1 MTKSKYEALN
11 RKYEDLNKKFGKN
24 NQIKN
29 YNKL

>member
-11 RKYEDLNKKFGKN
+11 RKYEDLNKKFGKS